1 MGSLVPDYN
10 PASRYRQH
18 AKVSTVRVLPH
29 VSRLPPAPARL
40 PPARSPERCARPMQV
55 LAMGAVAKSRALASQ
70 LVALGGLQVPAL
82 RPAPP
87 RPASAP
93 RQH

>member
-40 PPARSPERCARPMQV
+40 PSPFGTREMIRYHADSRVPEQSLTDAR
-55 LAMGAVAKSRALASQ
+55 
-70 LVALGGLQVPAL
+70 
-82 RPAPP
+82 
-87 RPASAP
+87 
-93 RQH
+93 